1 MNAAKDTIR
10 GRLHID
16 PPAPGEPAASYMH
29 FPADRDLNYFSQLLA
44 ERSVLKVSGGQR
56 YRVWEQLPGRA
67 NEALDCRVYSY
78 AALCGL
84 FYLGLKLNLLA
95 DNIAI
100 NPDRLLPAPQ
110 QPEENKTFDC
120 LASSLKNRKTEAQAP
135 VTTFAI
141 IRIPMFNRNTSLLAG
156 AMTPAQLQDALA
168 KAQQAYFD
176 LAAGARVCRSR
187 TRKVMARVLFL
198 INKPQWRT

>member
-1 MNAAKDTIR
+1 
-10 GRLHID
+10 
-16 PPAPGEPAASYMH
+16 MH

-56 YRVWEQLPGRA
+56 YRVWEQLPCRA

-120 LASSLKNRKTEAQAP
+120 PASSLKNRKTEAQAP

-176 LAAGARVCRSR
+176 LAAGARGVSFSYTQGDGTRS
-187 TRKVMARVLFL
+187 VSYQQASMADLMAL
-198 INKPQWRT
+198 IQLLQAQLGIVPRPRRPMRFRF